1 MRSSEK
7 DGAVSPDLQP
17 DVVTASEDYAGRF
30 RGSAGR
36 WMLRVQERAVT
47 RWLDPDRSIAILD
60 VGGGHLQLAEPLSRL
75 GYRVTVHGSTDAC
88 RARLDANPQ
97 TRSCPF
103 LASRAD
109 ALPVADRAFHTV
121 ISVRML
127 AHFDAWE
134 SLVAEMCRVADRRII
149 VDYPAIT
156 GLNRIAPALFQA
168 KQRYEKNTRHWLSYA
183 GPELVEAFRRH
194 GFRVTGQ
201 FAQFCLPMVLHRM
214 LRCGPLSAALE
225 AGCRALGLT
234 RHLGTP
240 VVLCLDR
247 GGDAAGGGAPA
258 RT

>member
-1 MRSSEK
+1 MRSTES
-7 DGAVSPDLQP
+7 DGAVPADLQP
-17 DVVTASEDYAGRF
+17 DVVTASEDYARRF

-47 RWLDPDRSIAILD
+47 HGLDPDRSIAILD
-60 VGGGHLQLAEPLSRL
+60 IGGGHRQLAEPLSRL
-75 GYRVTVHGSTDAC
+75 GYRVTVHGSTEAC
-88 RARLDANPQ
+88 RARLDACPE
-97 TRSCPF
+97 TRGCPF
-103 LASRAD
+103 VASRAD

-121 ISVRML
+121 VSVRML

-183 GPELVEAFRRH
+183 GPELEEAFRRH
-194 GFRVTGQ
+194 GFTVTSRY
-201 FAQFCLPMVLHRM
+201 AQFCLPMVLHRM
-214 LRCGPLSAALE
+214 LRCGPLSALLE
-225 AGCRALGLT
+225 GACRLLGLT

-247 GGDAAGGGAPA
+247 KGDAPDGRAP
-258 RT
+258 TG